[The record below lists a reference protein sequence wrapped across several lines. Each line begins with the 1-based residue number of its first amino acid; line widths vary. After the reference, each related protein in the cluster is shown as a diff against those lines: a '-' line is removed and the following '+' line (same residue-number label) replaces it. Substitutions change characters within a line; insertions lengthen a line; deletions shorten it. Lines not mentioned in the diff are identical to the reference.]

1 MFAAASEAA
10 LLRADGF
17 FVVAEVSDNS
27 TSPCSTSSGEEDGAS
42 PSSSRRALLCSSSP
56 SLSLPDAD
64 ADDPSGKYFFQYDEA
79 RKVTMALKRRTAPK
93 MKL

>member
-1 MFAAASEAA
+1 M
-10 LLRADGF
+10 RAGGF
-17 FVVAEVSDNS
+17 LVVADSDNS
-27 TSPCSTSSGEEDGAS
+27 TSPCSTSSVGEEDGAS
-42 PSSSRRALLCSSSP
+42 PSSSRRALLCS
-56 SLSLPDAD
+56 LLTSLPLPLPLPD